1 MIVAVC
7 DDESYCR
14 DAVMQNL
21 IDSGL
26 MPEDTEYHR
35 YSSATNL
42 LTAYADGQR
51 FDIVF
56 LDVEMSGTDGI
67 LAGVKIREYDDK
79 VIIIFVSAYD
89 RYAIPAYDCEPFR
102 FITKPIDKTLFNKA
116 IKKALLKYAS
126 QRGQFVIKNNNASTK
141 ISTDDILYIESYKKH
156 LIIHTADKQY
166 ETPGRLG
173 EAEAKLRDYGFC
185 RVHQGYIVNM
195 EHIDSFDSYDIV
207 LSTGEKVMMS
217 IRRKAEVLKKYA
229 QYLERMY

>member
-56 LDVEMSGTDGI
+56 LDVEMSGTDEI

-89 RYAIPAYDCEPFR
+89 RYAIPAYDCEAFR
-102 FITKPIDKTLFNKA
+102 FITKPIDKHLFKQA
-116 IKKALLKYAS
+116 LKKALTKHFS
-126 QRGQFVIKNNNASTK
+126 QWGQFVIKNNNASTK
-141 ISTDDILYIESYKKH
+141 IPTRDILYIESYKKH
-156 LIIHTADKQY
+156 LIIHTADRQY
-166 ETPGRLG
+166 ETSG
-173 EAEAKLRDYGFC
+173 KLSDTEKKLHDYGFC

-195 EHIDSFDSYDIV
+195 EHIKTFDAYDIV
-207 LSTGEKVMMS
+207 LSTRERVMMS
-217 IRRKAEVLKKYA
+217 IRRKAEVLKEYA
-229 QYLERMY
+229 RYLERMY